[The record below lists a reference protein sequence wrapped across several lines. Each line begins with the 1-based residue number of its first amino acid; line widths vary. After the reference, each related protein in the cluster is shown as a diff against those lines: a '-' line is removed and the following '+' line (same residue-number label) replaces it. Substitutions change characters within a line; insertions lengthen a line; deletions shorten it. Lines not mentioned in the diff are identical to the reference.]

1 MKTTSITPHEAARII
16 NCQFADDELVYV
28 SAYQLYDDELGNPE
42 TQFTVD
48 IVPYRIGRG
57 ADAESVQRNAVIA
70 AEAGI
75 CFHGFVELIDEIGWV
90 DSEHGSGRAYLV
102 TIK

>member
-16 NCQFADDELVYV
+16 NRQFADDELVYV
-28 SAYQLYDDELGNPE
+28 SASQLYDDELGNPE

-48 IVPYRIGRG
+48 IVAYRIRG
-57 ADAESVQRNAVIA
+57 GVKPEDAWNYFDSTLSD
-70 AEAGI
+70 I
-75 CFHGFVELIDEIGWV
+75 CFHPFIEWVDEIGWV
-90 DSEHGSGRAYLV
+90 DTEHGSGRAYLV